1 MRRTSPD
8 KEREVLTSILMGD
21 TYVVVSQKTGVPVS
35 TIKKIK
41 KRNDEAVAH
50 SYTQLADEQ
59 ASSAKELL
67 EQTNKRIARL
77 LALDKMGAVTI
88 SVSDLCRISEA
99 MHAQTMINSSP
110 LNSART
116 LTKVAQKYQ

>member
-8 KEREVLTSILMGD
+8 KEREVLTSILIGD
-21 TYVVVSQKTGVPVS
+21 AYAVVSQKTGVPIS

-41 KRNDEAVAH
+41 KRNDKVVAQ
-50 SYTQLADEQ
+50 SYDQLADQQ
-59 ASSAKELL
+59 AETAHELL
-67 EQTNKRIARL
+67 QQTNKRIARL
-77 LALDKMGAVTI
+77 LALDSMGAVTI

-99 MHAQTMINSSP
+99 MHAQALINSSP
-110 LNSART
+110 LKSART

>member
-21 TYVVVSQKTGVPVS
+21 TYVVVSEKTGIPVS

-41 KRNDEAVAH
+41 KRNDEAVSH
-50 SYTQLADEQ
+50 SYNNLADQQ
-59 ASSAKELL
+59 AETAYELL
-67 EQTNKRIARL
+67 QQTNKRIARL
-77 LALDKMGAVTI
+77 LALDQMGVIDI
-88 SVSDLCRISEA
+88 SVNDLCNISSA
-99 MHAQTMINSSP
+99 MHAQTLVKSP
-110 LNSART
+110 PLRTLRT

>member
-21 TYVVVSQKTGVPVS
+21 AYAVVSQKTGVPVS

-41 KRNDEAVAH
+41 KRSDTQMAQLH
-50 SYTQLADEQ
+50 SHVVQEQ
-59 ASSAKELL
+59 ADSAQELL
-67 EQTNKRIARL
+67 QQTNKRIARL
-77 LALDKMGAVTI
+77 LAQDELGLITI
-88 SVSDLCRISEA
+88 SVSDLCRISSA
-99 MHAQTMINSSP
+99 MHAQTMVNSSP
-110 LNSART
+110 IKSART

>member
-21 TYVVVSQKTGVPVS
+21 TYAVVSQKTGVPVS

-41 KRNDEAVAH
+41 KRSDI
-50 SYTQLADEQ
+50 QLAHLHSHVAQEQ
-59 ASSAKELL
+59 ADSAQELL
-67 EQTNKRIARL
+67 QQTNKRIARL
-77 LALDKMGAVTI
+77 LALDRMGAIEI
-88 SVSDLCRISEA
+88 SVNDLCRITEA

-110 LNSART
+110 LKSART
-116 LTKVAQKYQ
+116 LTKVAQKYR